1 MSTLGKALLLAAAG
15 MLLPP
20 QATAAPE
27 VAVTTGKLRGT
38 NDGAIRV
45 FKGIPYAAPPL
56 GERRWRPPA
65 PPLRWNG
72 IRDASAYGFSC
83 PQVAYPGDSA
93 PVETPGNE
101 DCLTL
106 NIWTGGAGDRQ
117 RPVMLWIHG
126 GGFMNGGS
134 ATAVT
139 DGAALARQGVTV
151 VTINYRLGRLGFFAH
166 PALSAESPRAPLGN
180 YGLMDQIAALR
191 WVQANIAAFG
201 GDPRNVTLF
210 GESAGGGSVAA
221 LMTSPL
227 AKGLFAKAII
237 QSGGGR
243 QIPIPI
249 RGKALDGG
257 PSMEEVGTTFAR
269 GAGISG
275 DVLKGLRSL
284 DAATVIGGINM
295 LNNNDRART
304 VNWSVDGVLLAAD
317 PTTIFA
323 RGGQARVPMMIGATS
338 DELGALPMIGAITTY
353 TLAQFGDAAT
363 RLRILYKRADGTDEI
378 NRLPSDAFFVEPSR
392 FMALQA
398 AKGGQRVF
406 HYSFGYI
413 AETLRSG
420 LKGARHASDVP
431 YVFNNPD
438 TIPGVTD
445 TDRAMARAISAAW
458 VRFARAGNPARSD
471 WPWPPYDLHTRRTL
485 AIEATGPRTVLD
497 IDRARLDAI
506 EAAYQQKIWSKLIP

>member
-1 MSTLGKALLLAAAG
+1 MLGKAWLLAAAG
-15 MLLPP
+15 LLAP
-20 QATAAPE
+20 QAAIAQPE
-27 VAVTTGKLRGT
+27 VIVSTGKLRGI
-38 NDGAIRV
+38 NAGDIQV
-45 FKGIPYAAPPL
+45 FKGVPYAAPPL

-65 PPLRWNG
+65 LPLRWDG
-72 IRDASAYGFSC
+72 VRDAAGYGFSC

-93 PVETPGNE
+93 PVETPGDE

-106 NIWTGGAGDRQ
+106 NIWTGLSGTTP

-166 PALSAESPRAPLGN
+166 PALSAENPHAPLGN

-191 WVQANIAAFG
+191 WVRANIAAFG
-201 GDPRNVTLF
+201 GDPGNVTIF

-257 PSMEEVGTTFAR
+257 PSMEEVGATFAR
-269 GAGISG
+269 DVGVSG
-275 DVLKGLRSL
+275 DVLKKLRAL
-284 DAATVIGGINM
+284 DAATVIGGVNM

-304 VNWSVDGVLLAAD
+304 VNWTVDGALLPAD
-317 PTTIFA
+317 PTTLFA
-323 RGGQARVPMMIGATS
+323 RSEQARVPMIIGATS
-338 DELGALPMIGAITTY
+338 DELGALPMIGAITAY
-353 TLAQFGDAAT
+353 TLFQFGDAAAK
-363 RLRILYKRADGTDEI
+363 LGPLYKSADKGDEI
-378 NRLPSDAFFVEPSR
+378 NSLPSDAFFVEPAR
-392 FMALQA
+392 FMALKA
-398 AKGGQRVF
+398 AETRQSVF

-413 AETLRSG
+413 AEGLRG
-420 LKGARHASDVP
+420 TLKGARHASDVP

-438 TIPGVTD
+438 TIPGATD
-445 TDRAMARAISAAW
+445 TDRAMARAVSGAW
-458 VRFARAGNPARSD
+458 VRFARSGDPAGSGWVWPAYTSD
-471 WPWPPYDLHTRRTL
+471 TRRTL
-485 AIEATGPRTVLD
+485 AIEANGPRLIFD

-506 EAAYQQKIWSKLIP
+506 EAAYQQKIWSKLTP